1 MNFLNKINNDIQN
14 LEKYF
19 CEDLVDELINN
30 IKIDFSNNS
39 NTLEEHQ
46 LIIIR
51 RSILNTI
58 KRISNNNHNDLNSI
72 KTNIQNDLKKSTSS
86 VKMSYTKK
94 KVIKNL
100 NDIKNKDFLQNY
112 PIKSFISLF
121 PENIKKLGKKVI

>member
-19 CEDLVDELINN
+19 CEDLIDELINN

-39 NTLEEHQ
+39 NTLEEQ
-46 LIIIR
+46 QIIIIR
-51 RSILNTI
+51 KSILNTI
-58 KRISNNNHNDLNSI
+58 SKNNHNDFNSNKII
-72 KTNIQNDLKKSTSS
+72 KTDIQNDINKSTSS

-94 KVIKNL
+94 KVIKNI

-112 PIKSFISLF
+112 PVKSFISLF
-121 PENIKKLGKKVI
+121 P